1 MTSPGRRSQ
10 GGQTQTQVDPAIS
23 TGEFYS
29 AFRTGT
35 GGARRVSPWLA
46 LTPRPSPGLTESQL
60 VQRCSAAWAPSQG
73 GSDRIGWDDRASP
86 SL

>member
-10 GGQTQTQVDPAIS
+10 GGQTQVDPAIS

-35 GGARRVSPWLA
+35 GGARRVPPWLA
-46 LTPRPSPGLTESQL
+46 L
-60 VQRCSAAWAPSQG
+60 
-73 GSDRIGWDDRASP
+73 
-86 SL
+86 